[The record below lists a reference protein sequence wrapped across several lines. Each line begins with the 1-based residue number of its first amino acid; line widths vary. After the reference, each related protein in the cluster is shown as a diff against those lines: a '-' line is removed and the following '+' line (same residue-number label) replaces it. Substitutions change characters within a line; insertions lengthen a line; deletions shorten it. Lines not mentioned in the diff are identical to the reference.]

1 MYTDA
6 DETATLSAAERTA
19 ILQRHESF
27 GTETIGSGELRGAA
41 AFEYPAKT
49 RTVRRGEGG
58 EGVAVTDGT
67 MTSEPE
73 QITGFYILECE
84 SFERA
89 EQLASGLV
97 DAHVVAVEVRRIHDA
112 YRLG

>member
-1 MYTDA
+1 MYTDP

-49 RTVRRGEGG
+49 RTIRLGAAGQGPVT
-58 EGVAVTDGT
+58 TDGT
-67 MTSEPE
+67 LTAEPE

-84 SFERA
+84 SLERA

-97 DAHVVAVEVRRIHDA
+97 DAHVVAVEVRLIHDA